1 MPDTFNK
8 AVHDD
13 IVWNFLT
20 FKVFFHNLIIGFDSR
35 FHHLAVSIGDPV
47 LQFIR
52 DFDFIGSIAVAAVGL
67 LIEDVDDTTE
77 ILFLAQ
83 RQMERQNP
91 FTNLGPEVIHDLIKV
106 SIFTVHLINE
116 NQSRQSGFFCEI
128 PALFRSNLDPARC
141 TDHYEHTVNGAESAL
156 YFSYE
161 ISKSRGIKEVDLD
174 IVPFNRRKGRTD
186 RNTALDFLWLKV
198 RCCLSILHFAHPA
211 DGAAAIKQG
220 FRKGSRPCTAVP
232 YNSNVPDFITCVLF
246 HVIAPF
252 ISNLF
257 VTISWYPFSLISWN
271 FPSFLA

>member
-20 FKVFFHNLIIGFDSR
+20 FKVFFHNLIIGFDSASTI
-35 FHHLAVSIGDPV
+35 LPVSIGDPGPSV
-47 LQFIR
+47 HPGLRFHR
-52 DFDFIGSIAVAAVGL
+52 LHCRCRGRL

-141 TDHYEHTVNGAESAL
+141 TDHYEHTVNGAESA
-156 YFSYE
+156 FTSAT
-161 ISKSRGIKEVDLD
+161 KSANPGVS
-174 IVPFNRRKGRTD
+174 RKLILTSFHSTGARV
-186 RNTALDFLWLKV
+186 ALTETP
-198 RCCLSILHFAHPA
+198 R
-211 DGAAAIKQG
+211 
-220 FRKGSRPCTAVP
+220 
-232 YNSNVPDFITCVLF
+232 
-246 HVIAPF
+246 
-252 ISNLF
+252 
-257 VTISWYPFSLISWN
+257 LISSGSS
-271 FPSFLA
+271 PLLSVHPPLCTSG